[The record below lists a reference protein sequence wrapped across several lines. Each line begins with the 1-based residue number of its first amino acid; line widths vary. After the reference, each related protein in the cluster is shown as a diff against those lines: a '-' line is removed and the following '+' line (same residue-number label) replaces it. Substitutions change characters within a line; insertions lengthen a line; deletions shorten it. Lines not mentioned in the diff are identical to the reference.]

1 MSISTPWRMEMEQIL
16 VFVLA
21 LAIMGYGM
29 AYMFGGAKL
38 GARFLRAIGRGI
50 GRGVEG
56 IGRWAARFARRHPRV
71 VGAII
76 LTMIVLA
83 SRL

>member
-1 MSISTPWRMEMEQIL
+1 MEMEQIL

-21 LAIMGYGM
+21 LVIMGYGF
-29 AYMFGGAKL
+29 AYMIGGSKL
-38 GARFLRAIGRGI
+38 SGRFINAVGRGT
-50 GRGVEG
+50 GRSVDGV
-56 IGRWAARFARRHPRV
+56 GRWAARFARRHPRV

-76 LTMIVLA
+76 LTIIVLA

>member
-1 MSISTPWRMEMEQIL
+1 MEQL
-16 VFVLA
+16 LA
-21 LAIMGYGM
+21 LAIALIIMGYGF
-29 AYMFGGAKL
+29 AYMFGGEKL

-76 LTMIVLA
+76 LTIIVLA